1 MAAQTYATLDFTP
14 TFLDDLTN
22 GKEFK
27 QAERKAFL
35 RALKLLDVNEKHPS
49 LRVHELERE
58 LKGTWSVSASDSLR
72 MSFVRTGN
80 GRKTMLT
87 CSHHYE

>member
-1 MAAQTYATLDFTP
+1 VATQKYATLDFTR
-14 TFLDDLTN
+14 TFLDHRTN

-27 QAERKAFL
+27 QAERKAL
-35 RALKLLDVNEKHPS
+35 VRALELLDENEKHPS
-49 LRVHELERE
+49 LRVHELERA

-72 MSFVRTGN
+72 MTFIRTGN

-87 CSHHYE
+87 CSHHYG

>member
-1 MAAQTYATLDFTP
+1 MAARAYATLDFTP

-22 GKEFK
+22 GREYK

-35 RALKLLDVNEKHPS
+35 RALKLLDENEKHPS
-49 LRVHELERE
+49 LRLHELGRN
-58 LKGTWSVSASDSLR
+58 LRGTWSVSASDSLR
-72 MSFVRTGN
+72 MSFVRTAS

-87 CSHHYE
+87 CSHHYQ